1 MSVITF
7 VKIVDT
13 PKFVIIMSNI
23 FFCKYMYILFIYK
36 DNPERKYLTMRDEL
50 SPSVDLKFQHL

>member
-1 MSVITF
+1 
-7 VKIVDT
+7 
-13 PKFVIIMSNI
+13 
-23 FFCKYMYILFIYK
+23 MYILFIYK